1 MCVAL
6 FLSGVKAE
14 EVSTRM
20 AQAVSA
26 VLAISAILL
35 IAAFAGVAILQV
47 FGISI
52 SAFSVAGGAVLVAI
66 GTKMMLQAQR
76 DPDGQAGTTRPSITP
91 LILFAASPGTITGVI
106 TIAIAHDSGT
116 VPVTALIAIGL
127 VMTVLVVTLL
137 VAARAANRT
146 KKPGMARQIVTS
158 YMGLIVIAMGV
169 QFALAGWKDF
179 MAI

>member
-6 FLSGVKAE
+6 FLNGVQAE
-14 EVSTRM
+14 DASTRM

-35 IAAFAGVAILQV
+35 VAAFAGVAILQV

-52 SAFSVAGGAVLVAI
+52 SAFSVAGGAVLIAI

-76 DPDGQAGTTRPSITP
+76 NADEQAENMRASITP

-106 TIAIAHDSGT
+106 TISIAHDSGA
-116 VPVTALIAIGL
+116 VPYVALTSIGL
-127 VMTVLVVTLL
+127 AMAALMITLL
-137 VAARAANRT
+137 AAARATNRR
-146 KKPGMARQIVTS
+146 KKAGMTRQIVTS
-158 YMGLIVIAMGV
+158 YMGLIVIAMGM
-169 QFALAGWKDF
+169 QFALSGWKQF
-179 MAI
+179 MAA